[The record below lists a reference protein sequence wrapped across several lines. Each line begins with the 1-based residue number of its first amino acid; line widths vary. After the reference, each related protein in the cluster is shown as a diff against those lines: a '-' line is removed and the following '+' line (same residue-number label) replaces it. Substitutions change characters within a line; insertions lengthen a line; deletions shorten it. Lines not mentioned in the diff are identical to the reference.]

1 MVDEGE
7 QTENFPEDKLVSN
20 LFALKCD
27 AQLHRNRN
35 TLPWRKK
42 YTSLKTSPK
51 QWHNWVWSL
60 FFGKTF
66 SLIINYPS
74 EFFSVVSTY
83 VLLSTLDHPQYLFY
97 HVWEPEGPPPISL
110 KSAIDLKPSVS
121 FKLHQ
126 MFFFYFV
133 ILVNTF
139 SKKDNHHLHHHLCL
153 TATISTIITSSKR
166 GLKKV
171 VKFGVRRPC
180 LFLRQH
186 RPWMKTFFLSHESK
200 WKHYS
205 RTQSCINLTGK
216 KERKKFTFP
225 YISCFSNWF

>member
-1 MVDEGE
+1 MKNLWPMVDEGE

-66 SLIINYPS
+66 SSIINYPS

-83 VLLSTLDHPQYLFY
+83 VLLSTLDHPQYLYY
-97 HVWEPEGPPPISL
+97 HVWEAEGPPPISL
-110 KSAIDLKPSVS
+110 KSAIDFWLCQAYLSNYTNCFTFCNSCEHFLQGRQPPSPPS
-121 FKLHQ
+121 FMSHC
-126 MFFFYFV
+126 
-133 ILVNTF
+133 
-139 SKKDNHHLHHHLCL
+139 HHLHHHN
-153 TATISTIITSSKR
+153 
-166 GLKKV
+166 
-171 VKFGVRRPC
+171 
-180 LFLRQH
+180 Q
-186 RPWMKTFFLSHESK
+186 
-200 WKHYS
+200 
-205 RTQSCINLTGK
+205 Q
-216 KERKKFTFP
+216 
-225 YISCFSNWF
+225 

>member
-1 MVDEGE
+1 MAQLGLVSPLW
-7 QTENFPEDKLVSN
+7 ENFLIDHQLPVWVFLRGIDICTIIHSWPSTVS
-20 LFALKCD
+20 
-27 AQLHRNRN
+27 
-35 TLPWRKK
+35 
-42 YTSLKTSPK
+42 
-51 QWHNWVWSL
+51 
-60 FFGKTF
+60 
-66 SLIINYPS
+66 
-74 EFFSVVSTY
+74 
-83 VLLSTLDHPQYLFY
+83 LLSCLGS
-97 HVWEPEGPPPISL
+97 WGPSTNFIKICNRL
-110 KSAIDLKPSVS
+110 LIMPSVS

-139 SKKDNHHLHHHLCL
+139 SKKDNHHLDHHLCL

-186 RPWMKTFFLSHESK
+186 RPWMKTFFFSHKSK

-205 RTQSCINLTGK
+205 RTQYCINLPGK
-216 KERKKFTFP
+216 KERNLPFHT
-225 YISCFSNWF
+225 YHVNWF